1 MLLLWGH
8 TWRISKPNRWYGSPA
23 IEKVSSRAGED
34 WGFRVEVAGTK
45 RVTRDV
51 FAEPWTRDLKG
62 TGNGARQIL
71 GGSAEIMDSEAPQE
85 ATQCVQEAG
94 HQRPCRV
101 QERQIQ
107 RQPCSLVTHCFI
119 DIRHIVIVKYWLC
132 FLCCMFCP
140 CILPVLYL
148 AVGTS

>member
-1 MLLLWGH
+1 
-8 TWRISKPNRWYGSPA
+8 
-23 IEKVSSRAGED
+23 
-34 WGFRVEVAGTK
+34 
-45 RVTRDV
+45 
-51 FAEPWTRDLKG
+51 
-62 TGNGARQIL
+62 
-71 GGSAEIMDSEAPQE
+71 MDSEAPQE

-132 FLCCMFCP
+132 FCAVCSVLVSYLFYTWQLVP
-140 CILPVLYL
+140 LNPLYL
-148 AVGTS
+148 C